1 LLRLLAQ
8 VHATVTII
16 SSEFR
21 APAAAP
27 SLASDFQASF
37 VHCGVSVPPLESPH
51 QDPRS
56 PCQRIRQPTP
66 PGLYFFPTG
75 TLVPACPDCS
85 QDQGPNKARL
95 RKKSSSFFLN
105 PLPHYDS
112 SHDSLSVS
120 PHPSLS
126 SSRFSRLFPCA
137 CFGNLA
143 VTVTVVFVGA

>member
-1 LLRLLAQ
+1 MLRLLAQ

-16 SSEFR
+16 SSGFR

-95 RKKSSSFFLN
+95 RKKSSSFFLT
-105 PLPHYDS
+105 
-112 SHDSLSVS
+112 LSRITT
-120 PHPSLS
+120 HPTTLI
-126 SSRFSRLFPCA
+126 LFPLIHLCPHHG
-137 CFGNLA
+137 FHGSSLA
-143 VTVTVVFVGA
+143 RVSKI